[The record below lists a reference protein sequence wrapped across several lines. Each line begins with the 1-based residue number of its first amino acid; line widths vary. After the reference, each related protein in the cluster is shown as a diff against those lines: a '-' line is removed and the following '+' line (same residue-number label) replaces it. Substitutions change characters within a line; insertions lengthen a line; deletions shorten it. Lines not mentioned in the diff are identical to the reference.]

1 MNELPFKRLAARIS
15 DLQAHKLSGQVTAV
29 TAGVVHVS
37 GLARVGAVGDRVA
50 IQRADRPPLCAEIL
64 KLDADH
70 VTILPEGDLDGVTLK
85 AKVTYLGRA
94 EAFPAL
100 DWVGQVIDAFGQ
112 PLDGTL
118 LEKGAQAY
126 PLRPPAPNAMAR
138 RGLGMRLDTGVAA
151 IDTFLPL
158 VRGQRMGLFA
168 GSGVGKSTLLAG
180 LARGVNADLTVIA
193 LIGERG
199 REVRDFVENVLG
211 PEGMKR
217 AIVVAATSDQHA
229 LVKRRAAWMAMTI
242 AEYFRDIGA
251 QVVFLADSITRFAEA
266 HREIALQSGEP
277 AVLRGYPP
285 STAKLVMDLCERS
298 GPGQDGQG
306 DISAIFSVLVAGS
319 DMDEPIADLMRGVL
333 DGHIVLSREIAE
345 RGRFPA
351 IDVLR
356 SVSRSLPGAATEDE
370 NATLQD
376 ARSRLMRYEDAKLM
390 VQAGLYTSGNDP
402 DLDKALQ
409 SFPGL
414 DAFFRG
420 VGVGPA
426 SDSFDALDTAL
437 GRRPAKMPA
446 PDLASL
452 AAEG

>member
-1 MNELPFKRLAARIS
+1 MNELPFKRLAARITE
-15 DLQAHKLSGQVTAV
+15 LQAHKHSGQVVAV
-29 TAGVVHVS
+29 SAGVVAVS
-37 GLARVGAVGDRVA
+37 GLTRVGAVGDRVA
-50 IQRADRPPLCAEIL
+50 ITRTDLLPIFAEVL
-64 KLDADH
+64 RLDADH
-70 VTILPEGDLDGVTLK
+70 VTVLPEGDLDGVTLG
-85 AKVTYLGRA
+85 APVTYLGRA
-94 EAFPAL
+94 EVYPDL
-100 DWVGQVIDAFGQ
+100 GWVGQVIDAFGQ
-112 PLDGTL
+112 PLDGTPL
-118 LEKGAQAY
+118 PKGSQAY
-126 PLRPPAPNAMAR
+126 PLRPAAPNAMAR
-138 RGLGMRLDTGVAA
+138 RSLGARLDTGVAA
-151 IDTFLPL
+151 MDTFLPL

-199 REVRDFVENVLG
+199 REVREFVEKVLG

-251 QVVFLADSITRFAEA
+251 QVVFLADSVTRFADA

-285 STAKLVMDLCERS
+285 STAKLVMDLCERA
-298 GPGQDGQG
+298 GPGEDGQG
-306 DISAIFSVLVAGS
+306 DISAIFSVLVAGG

-333 DGHIVLSREIAE
+333 DGHIVLSRDIAE

-351 IDVLR
+351 IDVLK
-356 SVSRSLPGAATEDE
+356 SVSRSLPGAASDE
-370 NATLQD
+370 ENTLLQD
-376 ARSRLMRYEDAKLM
+376 ARARLMRYEDAKLM

-402 DLDKALQ
+402 DLDKALK

-414 DAFFRG
+414 DTFFRG
-420 VGVGPA
+420 VGVGSA
-426 SDSFDALDTAL
+426 QDSYDALSIAL
-437 GRRPAKMPA
+437 GRRPAKQQQV
-446 PDLASL
+446 DLSEL
-452 AAEG
+452 AVGT

>member
-1 MNELPFKRLAARIS
+1 MNELPFNRLAARIS
-15 DLQAHKLSGQVTAV
+15 ELQAHKHSGQVAAV
-29 TAGVVHVS
+29 SAGVVAVS
-37 GLARVGAVGDRVA
+37 GLTRVGAIGDRVA
-50 IQRADRPPLCAEIL
+50 INRAGHPPLLAEIL
-64 KLDADH
+64 RLEADH
-70 VTILPEGDLDGVTLK
+70 VTVLPEGDLDGVTLGTPV
-85 AKVTYLGRA
+85 AYLGHA
-94 EAFPAL
+94 EVFPSFA
-100 DWVGQVIDAFGQ
+100 WIGQVIDAFGQ
-112 PLDGTL
+112 PLDGTPL
-118 LEKGAQAY
+118 AKGDQAY

-138 RGLGMRLDTGVAA
+138 RGLGARLDTGVAA
-151 IDTFLPL
+151 LDTFLPL
-158 VRGQRMGLFA
+158 VRGQRLGLFA

-180 LARGVNADLTVIA
+180 LARSVNADLTVIA

-199 REVRDFVENVLG
+199 REVREFVENVLG

-251 QVVFLADSITRFAEA
+251 QVVFLADSVTRFADA

-285 STAKLVMDLCERS
+285 STSKLVMDLCERA

-351 IDVLR
+351 IDVLK
-356 SVSRSLPGAATEDE
+356 SVSRSLPGAASDEE
-370 NATLQD
+370 NALLQD
-376 ARSRLMRYEDAKLM
+376 ARGRLMRYEDAKLM

-414 DAFFRG
+414 DKFLRG
-420 VGVGPA
+420 VGVGA
-426 SDSFDALDTAL
+426 ANESFGALSVAL
-437 GRRPAKMPA
+437 GRRPVKSPA
-446 PDLASL
+446 MGLTNLPA
-452 AAEG
+452 GT